1 MELDLALISL
11 GEGVLLGVYQ
21 NNFLC
26 ASYTSKSK
34 TSEALVEVFS
44 QLFEDFKNPTIYPTI
59 HSDLPAIKGVY
70 YAKGP
75 GSFTSLKLTHVFLHT
90 LALIHDFELYS
101 TTGFDFNDNTPIL
114 AYANKYFI
122 SKEMESLSDFKDL
135 KIAPKDFMLP
145 SFLEKDKFTQLNT
158 PFYILPPI

>member
-11 GEGVLLGVYQ
+11 GEGVSLGVYQ

-26 ASYTSKSK
+26 TSYTSKSK

-44 QLFEDFKNPTIYPTI
+44 QLFKDFKNPT
-59 HSDLPAIKGVY
+59 LPAIKGVY

-114 AYANKYFI
+114 AYANKYFV
-122 SKEMESLSDFKDL
+122 SKERESLTDFKDL
-135 KIAPKDFMLP
+135 KIAPKDFKLP
-145 SFLEKDKFTQLNT
+145 SFLEKDKFTQLNM

>member
-26 ASYTSKSK
+26 ASYTFKSK

-44 QLFEDFKNPTIYPTI
+44 QLFKDFKN
-59 HSDLPAIKGVY
+59 SNLPAIKGVY

-114 AYANKYFI
+114 AYANKYFV
-122 SKEMESLSDFKDL
+122 SKERESLTDFKDL
-135 KIAPKDFMLP
+135 KITPKDFKLP

>member
-1 MELDLALISL
+1 MELDLALVSL
-11 GEGVLLGVYQ
+11 GDGVLLGVYQ

-44 QLFEDFKNPTIYPTI
+44 QLFKDFKNPT
-59 HSDLPAIKGVY
+59 LPAVKGVY
-70 YAKGP
+70 YAKGL

-90 LALIHDFELYS
+90 LALIYDFELYS

-114 AYANKYFI
+114 AYANKYFV
-122 SKEMESLSDFKDL
+122 SKEMESLTDFKDL
-135 KIAPKDFMLP
+135 KIAPKDFKLP

>member
-1 MELDLALISL
+1 MLISL
-11 GEGVLLGVYQ
+11 GDGVLLGVYQ
-21 NNFLC
+21 NNFLG
-26 ASYTSKSK
+26 ASYTSKAK

-44 QLFEDFKNPTIYPTI
+44 QLFKDFKNPT
-59 HSDLPAIKGVY
+59 LPAIKGVY

-114 AYANKYFI
+114 AYANKYFV

-145 SFLEKDKFTQLNT
+145 PFLEKDKFTKLNT

>member
-1 MELDLALISL
+1 MLISL

-44 QLFEDFKNPTIYPTI
+44 QLFKDLKNPN
-59 HSDLPAIKGVY
+59 LPAIKGVY

-114 AYANKYFI
+114 AYANKYFV
-122 SKEMESLSDFKDL
+122 SQERESLTDFKDL
-135 KIAPKDFMLP
+135 KIAPKDFKLP
-145 SFLEKDKFTQLNT
+145 SFLEKNKFTQLNT

>member
-1 MELDLALISL
+1 MELDLVLISL

-21 NNFLC
+21 NNFLST
-26 ASYTSKSK
+26 SYTSKAK

-44 QLFEDFKNPTIYPTI
+44 QLFEYFRNPT
-59 HSDLPAIKGVY
+59 LPAIKGVY

-114 AYANKYFI
+114 AYANKYFV
-122 SKEMESLSDFKDL
+122 SKERESLSDFKDL

-145 SFLEKDKFTQLNT
+145 PFLEKDKFTQLNT

>member
-11 GEGVLLGVYQ
+11 GGGVLLGVYQ

-26 ASYTSKSK
+26 TSYTSKSK

-44 QLFEDFKNPTIYPTI
+44 QLFKDFKNPT
-59 HSDLPAIKGVY
+59 LPAIKGVY

-90 LALIHDFELYS
+90 LALIHDFKLYS

-114 AYANKYFI
+114 AYANKYFV
-122 SKEMESLSDFKDL
+122 SKERESLSDFKDL

-145 SFLEKDKFTQLNT
+145 PFLEKDKFTQLNT
-158 PFYILPPI
+158 PFYILSPI

>member
-1 MELDLALISL
+1 MLISL
-11 GEGVLLGVYQ
+11 GDKVLLGMYQ

-26 ASYTSKSK
+26 TSYTSKAK

-44 QLFEDFKNPTIYPTI
+44 QLFEDFKNPT
-59 HSDLPAIKGVY
+59 LPAIKGVY

-101 TTGFDFNDNTPIL
+101 TTGFDFNGNTPIL
-114 AYANKYFI
+114 AYANKYFV

-135 KIAPKDFMLP
+135 EIAPKDFIFALLFRKTNSP
-145 SFLEKDKFTQLNT
+145 N
-158 PFYILPPI
+158 

>member
-1 MELDLALISL
+1 MLISL

-21 NNFLC
+21 ENFLQT
-26 ASYTSKSK
+26 SYTSKAK

-44 QLFEDFKNPTIYPTI
+44 QLFKDFKNLYPT
-59 HSDLPAIKGVY
+59 SPMVKGVY

-75 GSFTSLKLTHVFLHT
+75 GSFTSLKLTHIFLHT
-90 LALIHDFELYS
+90 LSSIYDFELYS

-114 AYANKYFI
+114 AYANKYFV
-122 SKEMESLSDFKDL
+122 SKEMESLRDFKDL
-135 KIAPKDFMLP
+135 KVLPKDFMLP
-145 SFLEKDKFTQLNT
+145 PYLEKDKFTQSNT

>member
-11 GEGVLLGVYQ
+11 GEMVLLGVYQ

-34 TSEALVEVFS
+34 TSESLVGVFS
-44 QLFEDFKNPTIYPTI
+44 QLFKDFKNPT
-59 HSDLPAIKGVY
+59 LPAIKGVY

-114 AYANKYFI
+114 AYANKYFV
-122 SKEMESLSDFKDL
+122 SKETEILTDFKDL
-135 KIAPKDFMLP
+135 KIAPKDFKLP

>member
-11 GEGVLLGVYQ
+11 GDGVLLGAYQ
-21 NNFLC
+21 SNFLC

-44 QLFEDFKNPTIYPTI
+44 QLFKDFKNPT
-59 HSDLPAIKGVY
+59 LPAIKGVY

-114 AYANKYFI
+114 AYANKYFV
-122 SKEMESLSDFKDL
+122 SKERESLTDFKDL
-135 KIAPKDFMLP
+135 KIAPKDFKLP

>member
-44 QLFEDFKNPTIYPTI
+44 QLFKDFKNPT
-59 HSDLPAIKGVY
+59 LPAIKGVY

-114 AYANKYFI
+114 AYANKYFV
-122 SKEMESLSDFKDL
+122 SKERESLTDFKDL
-135 KIAPKDFMLP
+135 KIAPKDFKLP

-158 PFYILPPI
+158 PFYILSPI

>member
-26 ASYTSKSK
+26 TSYTSKSK

-44 QLFEDFKNPTIYPTI
+44 QLFKDFKNPT
-59 HSDLPAIKGVY
+59 LPVVKGVY

-90 LALIHDFELYS
+90 LALIHGFELYS

-114 AYANKYFI
+114 AYANKYFV
-122 SKEMESLSDFKDL
+122 SKERESLTDFKDL
-135 KIAPKDFMLP
+135 KIAPKDFKLP

-158 PFYILPPI
+158 PFYILSPI

>member
-1 MELDLALISL
+1 MELDLALVSL
-11 GEGVLLGVYQ
+11 GDGVLLGVYQ

-44 QLFEDFKNPTIYPTI
+44 QLFKDFKNPT
-59 HSDLPAIKGVY
+59 LPAVKGVY

-90 LALIHDFELYS
+90 LALIYDFELYS

-114 AYANKYFI
+114 AYANKYFV
-122 SKEMESLSDFKDL
+122 SKERESLTDFKDL

-145 SFLEKDKFTQLNT
+145 PFLEKDKFTQLNT

>member
-1 MELDLALISL
+1 M
-11 GEGVLLGVYQ
+11 LGVYQ

-44 QLFEDFKNPTIYPTI
+44 QLFKDFKNPT
-59 HSDLPAIKGVY
+59 LPAIKGVY

-90 LALIHDFELYS
+90 LALIHNFELYS

-114 AYANKYFI
+114 AYANKYFV
-122 SKEMESLSDFKDL
+122 SKETGSLSDFKDL

-145 SFLEKDKFTQLNT
+145 PFLEKDKFTQLNT
-158 PFYILPPI
+158 PFYILSPI

>member
-11 GEGVLLGVYQ
+11 GDGVLLGVYQ
-21 NNFLC
+21 NNFLY

-44 QLFEDFKNPTIYPTI
+44 QLFKDFKNPT
-59 HSDLPAIKGVY
+59 LPAIKGVY

-114 AYANKYFI
+114 AYANKYFV
-122 SKEMESLSDFKDL
+122 SRERESLTDFKDL
-135 KIAPKDFMLP
+135 EILPKDFKLP

>member
-1 MELDLALISL
+1 MELDLVLISL
-11 GEGVLLGVYQ
+11 GEGVSLGVYQ

-26 ASYTSKSK
+26 ASYTSKLK

-44 QLFEDFKNPTIYPTI
+44 QLFEDFKNPT
-59 HSDLPAIKGVY
+59 LPVVKGVY

-75 GSFTSLKLTHVFLHT
+75 GSFTGLKLTHVFLHT

-114 AYANKYFI
+114 AYTNKYFV
-122 SKEMESLSDFKDL
+122 SKETGSLTDFKDL

-145 SFLEKDKFTQLNT
+145 PFLEKDKFTQLNT

>member
-1 MELDLALISL
+1 M
-11 GEGVLLGVYQ
+11 YQ

-44 QLFEDFKNPTIYPTI
+44 QLFKDFKNPT
-59 HSDLPAIKGVY
+59 LPAIKGVY

-114 AYANKYFI
+114 AYANKYFV
-122 SKEMESLSDFKDL
+122 SKERESLTDFKDL
-135 KIAPKDFMLP
+135 KIAPKDFKLP

-158 PFYILPPI
+158 PFYILSPI

>member
-11 GEGVLLGVYQ
+11 GERVLLGVYQ

-26 ASYTSKSK
+26 TSYTSKSK

-44 QLFEDFKNPTIYPTI
+44 QLFKDFKNPT
-59 HSDLPAIKGVY
+59 LPAVKGVY

-101 TTGFDFNDNTPIL
+101 TTGFDFNDNT
-114 AYANKYFI
+114 
-122 SKEMESLSDFKDL
+122 
-135 KIAPKDFMLP
+135 
-145 SFLEKDKFTQLNT
+145 
-158 PFYILPPI
+158 

>member
-1 MELDLALISL
+1 MELDLVLISL
-11 GEGVLLGVYQ
+11 GERVLLGVYQ
-21 NNFLC
+21 NNFLY

-44 QLFEDFKNPTIYPTI
+44 QLFEDFKNPT
-59 HSDLPAIKGVY
+59 LPAVKGVY

-75 GSFTSLKLTHVFLHT
+75 GSFTSLKLTHIFLHT
-90 LALIHDFELYS
+90 LALVHDFELYS

-114 AYANKYFI
+114 AYANKYFV
-122 SKEMESLSDFKDL
+122 SKETGSLSDFKDL

-145 SFLEKDKFTQLNT
+145 PFLEKDKFTQLNT
-158 PFYILPPI
+158 PSYILPPI

>member
-1 MELDLALISL
+1 MELDLVLISL
-11 GEGVLLGVYQ
+11 GDGVLLGAYQ

-44 QLFEDFKNPTIYPTI
+44 QLFKDFKNPT
-59 HSDLPAIKGVY
+59 LPAIKGVY

-90 LALIHDFELYS
+90 LALIYDFELYS

-114 AYANKYFI
+114 AYANKYFV
-122 SKEMESLSDFKDL
+122 SKETESLTDFKDL

-145 SFLEKDKFTQLNT
+145 SFLEKDEFTQLNT

>member
-1 MELDLALISL
+1 MELDLVLISL
-11 GEGVLLGVYQ
+11 GDGVLLGVYQ

-26 ASYTSKSK
+26 TSYTSKSK
-34 TSEALVEVFS
+34 TSEALVGVFS
-44 QLFEDFKNPTIYPTI
+44 QLFKDFKNPT
-59 HSDLPAIKGVY
+59 LPAIKGVY

-114 AYANKYFI
+114 AYANKYFV
-122 SKEMESLSDFKDL
+122 SKETESLTDFKDL
-135 KIAPKDFMLP
+135 KIAPKDFKLP

-158 PFYILPPI
+158 PFYILSPI

>member
-1 MELDLALISL
+1 MELDLVLISL
-11 GEGVLLGVYQ
+11 GERVLLGVYQ

-26 ASYTSKSK
+26 ASYTSKAK

-44 QLFEDFKNPTIYPTI
+44 QLFKDFKNPTLT
-59 HSDLPAIKGVY
+59 LPAIKGVY

-114 AYANKYFI
+114 AYANKYFV
-122 SKEMESLSDFKDL
+122 SKERESLSDFKDL
-135 KIAPKDFMLP
+135 KIAPKDFKLP

>member
-21 NNFLC
+21 NNFLG

-44 QLFEDFKNPTIYPTI
+44 QLFKDFKNPT
-59 HSDLPAIKGVY
+59 LPAIKGVY

-90 LALIHDFELYS
+90 LALVHDFELYS

-114 AYANKYFI
+114 AYANKYFV
-122 SKEMESLSDFKDL
+122 SKEMESLTDFKDL

-145 SFLEKDKFTQLNT
+145 PFLEKDKFTQLNT
-158 PFYILPPI
+158 PFYILSPI

>member
-1 MELDLALISL
+1 MLISL

-26 ASYTSKSK
+26 TSYTSKSK

-44 QLFEDFKNPTIYPTI
+44 QLFKDFKNPT
-59 HSDLPAIKGVY
+59 LPAIKGVY

-90 LALIHDFELYS
+90 LALIHNFELYS

-114 AYANKYFI
+114 AYANKYFV
-122 SKEMESLSDFKDL
+122 SKETESLTDFKDL
-135 KIAPKDFMLP
+135 KIAPKDFKLP
-145 SFLEKDKFTQLNT
+145 SFLEKDKFTQLNM

>member
-1 MELDLALISL
+1 MELDLVLISL

-26 ASYTSKSK
+26 TSYTSKSK
-34 TSEALVEVFS
+34 TSEALVEVFL
-44 QLFEDFKNPTIYPTI
+44 QLFKDFKNPT
-59 HSDLPAIKGVY
+59 LPVIKGVY

-90 LALIHDFELYS
+90 LASIHDFELYS

-114 AYANKYFI
+114 AYANKYFV
-122 SKEMESLSDFKDL
+122 SKERESLTDFKDL

-145 SFLEKDKFTQLNT
+145 PFLEKDKFTQLNK

>member
-44 QLFEDFKNPTIYPTI
+44 QLFKDFKNPT
-59 HSDLPAIKGVY
+59 LPAIKGVY

-114 AYANKYFI
+114 AYANKYFV
-122 SKEMESLSDFKDL
+122 SKERESLSDFKDL

-145 SFLEKDKFTQLNT
+145 PFLEKDKFTQLNT
-158 PFYILPPI
+158 PFYILSPI

>member
-1 MELDLALISL
+1 MLISL

-26 ASYTSKSK
+26 TSYTSKSK
-34 TSEALVEVFS
+34 TSEALVEVFL
-44 QLFEDFKNPTIYPTI
+44 QLFKDFKNPT
-59 HSDLPAIKGVY
+59 LPVIKGVY

-90 LALIHDFELYS
+90 LASIHDFELYS

-114 AYANKYFI
+114 AYANKYFV
-122 SKEMESLSDFKDL
+122 SKERESLTDFKDL

-145 SFLEKDKFTQLNT
+145 PFLEKDKFTQLNK

>member
-1 MELDLALISL
+1 MELDLALVSL
-11 GEGVLLGVYQ
+11 GDGVLLGVYQ

-44 QLFEDFKNPTIYPTI
+44 QLFKDFKNPT
-59 HSDLPAIKGVY
+59 LPVIKGVY

-114 AYANKYFI
+114 AYANKYFV
-122 SKEMESLSDFKDL
+122 SKERESLTDFKDL

-145 SFLEKDKFTQLNT
+145 PFLEKDKFTQLNT

>member
-1 MELDLALISL
+1 M
-11 GEGVLLGVYQ
+11 
-21 NNFLC
+21 
-26 ASYTSKSK
+26 
-34 TSEALVEVFS
+34 EVFS
-44 QLFEDFKNPTIYPTI
+44 QLFEDFKNPT
-59 HSDLPAIKGVY
+59 LPAIKGVY

-90 LALIHDFELYS
+90 LALVHDFELYS

-114 AYANKYFI
+114 AYANKYFV

-135 KIAPKDFMLP
+135 KIVPKDFMLP
-145 SFLEKDKFTQLNT
+145 PFLEKDKFTQLNT

>member
-1 MELDLALISL
+1 MELDLVLISL

-44 QLFEDFKNPTIYPTI
+44 QLFKDFKNPT
-59 HSDLPAIKGVY
+59 LPAIKGVY

-114 AYANKYFI
+114 AYANKYFV
-122 SKEMESLSDFKDL
+122 SKERESLTDFKDL

-145 SFLEKDKFTQLNT
+145 SFLKKDKFTQLNM

>member
-1 MELDLALISL
+1 MLISL

-21 NNFLC
+21 DNFLC
-26 ASYTSKSK
+26 ASYISKSK

-44 QLFEDFKNPTIYPTI
+44 QLFKDFKNPT
-59 HSDLPAIKGVY
+59 LPAIKGVY

-114 AYANKYFI
+114 AYANKYFV
-122 SKEMESLSDFKDL
+122 SKKR
-135 KIAPKDFMLP
+135 KA
-145 SFLEKDKFTQLNT
+145 
-158 PFYILPPI
+158 

>member
-11 GEGVLLGVYQ
+11 GDGVLLGVYQ

-44 QLFEDFKNPTIYPTI
+44 QLFKDFKNPN
-59 HSDLPAIKGVY
+59 LLAIKGVY

-114 AYANKYFI
+114 AYANKYFV
-122 SKEMESLSDFKDL
+122 SKERESLTDFEDL

>member
-1 MELDLALISL
+1 MELDLVLISL
-11 GEGVLLGVYQ
+11 GDGVLLGVYQ

-44 QLFEDFKNPTIYPTI
+44 QLFKDFKNPA
-59 HSDLPAIKGVY
+59 LPVVKGVY

-101 TTGFDFNDNTPIL
+101 TTGFDFNGDTPIL
-114 AYANKYFI
+114 GYANKYFV
-122 SKEMESLSDFKDL
+122 SKETGSLSDFKDL

-145 SFLEKDKFTQLNT
+145 PFLEKDKFTQLNT

>member
-11 GEGVLLGVYQ
+11 GDGVLLGVYQ

-44 QLFEDFKNPTIYPTI
+44 QLFKDFKNPT
-59 HSDLPAIKGVY
+59 LPAIKGVY

-114 AYANKYFI
+114 AYANKYFV
-122 SKEMESLSDFKDL
+122 SKERESLTDFKDL
-135 KIAPKDFMLP
+135 KIAPKDFKLP
-145 SFLEKDKFTQLNT
+145 SFLEKDKFTQLNM